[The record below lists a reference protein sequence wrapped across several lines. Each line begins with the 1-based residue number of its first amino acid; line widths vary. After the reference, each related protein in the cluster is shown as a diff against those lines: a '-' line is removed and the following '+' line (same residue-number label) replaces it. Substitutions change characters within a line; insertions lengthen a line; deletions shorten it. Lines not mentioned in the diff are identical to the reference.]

1 MVDEGAR
8 RRKIGTGGGE
18 RGLILVQGVALSA
31 LWLSA
36 CFATTG
42 KQPAITPAAFVRLR
56 SIERRESSPKPEYC
70 LCRGG

>member
-36 CFATTG
+36 CFAKTR
-42 KQPAITPAAFVRLR
+42 KQPAIPAGRFR
-56 SIERRESSPKPEYC
+56 SF
-70 LCRGG
+70 LLN

>member
-8 RRKIGTGGGE
+8 RRKIDTGGGE
-18 RGLILVQGVALSA
+18 RGLILVQGAALSA

-36 CFATTG
+36 CFARTR
-42 KQPAITPAAFVRLR
+42 KQPAIPPAAFVRLR
-56 SIERRESSPKPEYC
+56 SIERREWAARPEYC